1 MAIDPASISIALTA
15 LFLAPLI
22 NDLSGGRI
30 GNLLSQRGFKSNYQL
45 SLDKYNKEQKLN
57 KDNFNRSQSFANINR
72 RLRGGGSG
80 RSVTTR
86 DGVLSFL
93 GDPSRRLDDAPDIV
107 EQNQSVLRGVE
118 TLGGFFPFLN
128 TQTPA
133 IDNQKIIDS
142 GFLGVRLEIDK
153 INRNIDAIAAALGQ
167 SAIFEEKYRKDM
179 IDAMRKDLAEK
190 GKDRSETR
198 SERSIF
204 NLITRP
210 VQQVQKKFGNL
221 AKELQNALLLSVG
234 LESAA
239 AMADLF
245 EGDPTGKDGGDDSN
259 KNTPPG
265 SNNKNTPQVG
275 DYYRGKDR
283 KYYVLQSDGSFKKTS
298 HNKPKEGN
306 QFKREDFDVV
316 IEGMN
321 NNNNNNLNQDGGA
334 EEENN
339 IDGKEISSL
348 SVSGSSENG
357 NTRGSGFSNNINASN
372 TIAYNTN
379 DLQGRDRFTYI
390 DMTSQGGTENLD
402 AQNGGSGSQFDDSIL
417 DGDAG
422 RGPGYEIFL
431 SGAVV

>member
-1 MAIDPASISIALTA
+1 MAFDPFSLATALTA
-15 LFLAPLI
+15 LFLVPLV

-30 GNLLSQRGFKSNYQL
+30 GNALSQRGFKSNYQL

-57 KDNFNRSQSFANINR
+57 KDTFNRNQSFANINR

-93 GDPSRRLDDAPDIV
+93 GDPSRKLDDAPDIV

-128 TQTPA
+128 TQQPN
-133 IDNQKIIDS
+133 IDNQKIVDS

-210 VQQVQKKFGNL
+210 VEQVQKRFGNL

-245 EGDPTGKDGGDDSN
+245 DGDPTSSDGGGDDN
-259 KNTPPG
+259 KKPPG
-265 SNNKNTPQVG
+265 SDNKNTPQVG

-298 HNKPKEGN
+298 HVRPKTGK
-306 QFKREDFDVV
+306 QFKKEDFVPV
-316 IEGMN
+316 IEGLKKGEN
-321 NNNNNNLNQDGGA
+321 TNLEASGFDDDLG
-334 EEENN
+334 
-339 IDGKEISSL
+339 IDGKEVSSL
-348 SVSGSSENG
+348 SIDGSSEN
-357 NTRGSGFSNNINASN
+357 NNSFTNNAFSPSQ
-372 TIAYNTN
+372 TIAMDTSG
-379 DLQGRDRFTYI
+379 LEGRDRFTYI
-390 DMTSQGGTENLD
+390 DMTTKNTTENLD

-417 DGDAG
+417 EGDAG

-431 SGAVV
+431 SGAGV